1 MRLGRRFVLLAMI
14 MVLLGGLGSFAASA
28 ARAAMAPESG
38 DGFVRCANLSPGS
51 PEADIYLIPFD
62 NSSQQTVLKH
72 VDYGEVYSYMPVSPG
87 QYSVAI
93 RPAGASASSPP
104 VVSTNFM
111 VAAGTDYTVASIG
124 ASNARRV
131 EVLQDQ
137 KSAPKGSALVRVFQ
151 ASIKQ
156 HLVTVSA
163 GSTTLASQ
171 LAFGSATSYLT
182 LQPGTQTIKF
192 SAPGDDTSMSVTLA
206 AGSVHTI
213 VVLDGSSGLR
223 GRYPDRRGW
232 QHGRAVRRRR
242 HRLRR
247 HGPAPHRRADPAV
260 ARHSGRRPAAD
271 RLRQHRTAPV
281 PPHRHGGPSLR
292 RGFRHTGVPATGVE

>member
-14 MVLLGGLGSFAASA
+14 MALLGGLGSFAASA
-28 ARAAMAPESG
+28 ARAAMAPKSG

-87 QYSVAI
+87 QYTVAI
-93 RPAGASASSPP
+93 RPARASASSPP

-111 VAAGTDYTVASIG
+111 VAAGTDYTAASIG
-124 ASNARRV
+124 ASSARRV

-151 ASIKQ
+151 ASLKQ

-171 LAFGSATSYLT
+171 LAFGSATPYMT
-182 LQPGTQTIKF
+182 LQPGTRTIKF
-192 SAPGDDTSMSVTLA
+192 SVPGGDTSMSVTLA

-213 VVLDGSSGLR
+213 VVLDGSSGLEVDTLTDAA
-223 GRYPDRRGW
+223 GSTAAPSGGAATGFGGMAPHLIAGHTQLWLATLAGGLLLIAFGSIGLRRS
-232 QHGRAVRRRR
+232 RRTATAVR
-242 HRLRR
+242 H
-247 HGPAPHRRADPAV
+247 
-260 ARHSGRRPAAD
+260 
-271 RLRQHRTAPV
+271 
-281 PPHRHGGPSLR
+281 
-292 RGFRHTGVPATGVE
+292 

>member
-213 VVLDGSSGLR
+213 VVLDGSSGLEVDTLTDAAGSTAAPSGGAATGFGGMAPHLIA
-223 GRYPDRRGW
+223 GRTQPWLVTLAGGLLLIAFGSIGLRRS
-232 QHGRAVRRRR
+232 RRTATAVR
-242 HRLRR
+242 H
-247 HGPAPHRRADPAV
+247 
-260 ARHSGRRPAAD
+260 
-271 RLRQHRTAPV
+271 
-281 PPHRHGGPSLR
+281 
-292 RGFRHTGVPATGVE
+292 